1 VSDLA
6 TMLVAW
12 LAVNTYP
19 VAALTV
25 LVGAIGVPLPSAV
38 IVLAAGSIST
48 TTDGDPELSVLFG
61 VILVAAVVGDI
72 VSYSLGRW
80 GSQLVLGR
88 VGARIGLTPERIAA
102 AEHRFERWGGLLVVV
117 TRCLLTGLAL
127 PTNLAAGASGYP
139 LVRFFGYAVFGEALW
154 TGGYLGLGW
163 LFGPGWVSLLDYLD
177 DAVTVLTT
185 LAVAIVLVLV
195 LVHLLRSTPTQSRRK

>member
-6 TMLVAW
+6 TLLVAW
-12 LAVNTYP
+12 LAVHTYP

-25 LVGAIGVPLPSAV
+25 LIGAIGVPLPSAV
-38 IVLAAGSIST
+38 IVLAAGSLS
-48 TTDGDPELSVLFG
+48 TDGDPDLTELFG
-61 VILVAAVVGDI
+61 VILAAAVLGDVI
-72 VSYSLGRW
+72 SYCIGRW
-80 GSQLVLGR
+80 GGHLLLGR
-88 VGARIGLTPERIAA
+88 LGARVGLTPARIASV
-102 AEHRFERWGGLLVVV
+102 EQRFERWGGWLVMV

-139 LVRFFGYAVFGEALW
+139 LSRFLVFAVLGEALW

-177 DAVTVLTT
+177 DAVTVMTA
-185 LAVAIVLVLV
+185 LAAIVVLGLVLV
-195 LVHLLRSTPTQSRRK
+195 RLLRPRVAV

>member
-1 VSDLA
+1 MSDLA
-6 TMLVAW
+6 TLLVAW
-12 LAVNTYP
+12 LAVYTYP

-48 TTDGDPELSVLFG
+48 DGDPDLTMLFG
-61 VILVAAVVGDI
+61 VILAAAIVGDVI
-72 VSYSLGRW
+72 SYSVGRW
-80 GSQLVLGR
+80 GGHLVLGT
-88 VGARIGLTPERIAA
+88 VGARVGLTPARIAA
-102 AEHRFERWGGLLVVV
+102 AEHRFERWGGLLVLV

-127 PTNLAAGASGYP
+127 PTNLVAGASGYP
-139 LVRFFGYAVFGEALW
+139 LARFFGYALVGEAFW

-177 DAVTVLTT
+177 DAVTALTALT
-185 LAVAIVLVLV
+185 VAAILGVVLVR
-195 LVHLLRSTPTQSRRK
+195 LLRAPSAQRQVK

>member
-1 VSDLA
+1 LSDLA
-6 TMLVAW
+6 TVLVAW
-12 LAVNTYP
+12 LAVHTYP

-25 LVGAIGVPLPSAV
+25 LVGAIGVPLPSAI

-48 TTDGDPELSVLFG
+48 DGDPDLSVLFG
-61 VILVAAVVGDI
+61 VILAAAVLGDVI
-72 VSYSLGRW
+72 SYSLARW
-80 GSQLVLGR
+80 GSHLLLGR
-88 VGARIGLTPERIAA
+88 AGARIGLTRERIAA

-139 LVRFFGYAVFGEALW
+139 LMRFLGYAVLGEALW

-177 DAVTVLTT
+177 DAITVLTALT
-185 LAVAIVLVLV
+185 VATILVFVLVR
-195 LVHLLRSTPTQSRRK
+195 LLRPRASQVSSR

>member
-6 TMLVAW
+6 TVLVAW

-25 LVGAIGVPLPSAV
+25 LIGAIGVPLPSAV

-48 TTDGDPELSVLFG
+48 TDGDPDLGVLFG
-61 VILVAAVVGDI
+61 VILVAAVVGDV

-80 GSQLVLGR
+80 GGDLVLGR
-88 VGARIGLTPERIAA
+88 IGAQIGLTPERIAA
-102 AEHRFERWGGLLVVV
+102 AEHRFDRWGGLLVVV

-139 LVRFFGYAVFGEALW
+139 LVRFFGYAVLGETLW
-154 TGGYLGLGW
+154 TGGFLGLGW

-185 LAVAIVLVLV
+185 LAVAIVLVVV
-195 LVHLLRSTPTQSRRK
+195 LVRLLRPSPTESRRR